1 MHYIEPPVAVQRAD
15 MDFPGAE
22 SDLEAERDI
31 KTKQKKQTKTPTLGT
46 KQYLSWFRTN
56 FGRKFLK
63 WFL

>member
-31 KTKQKKQTKTPTLGT
+31 KTKKNKPKHPRWAPNSICPDLG
-46 KQYLSWFRTN
+46 QILGGN
-56 FGRKFLK
+56 F
-63 WFL
+63 

>member
-46 KQYLSWFRTN
+46 KQYLS
-56 FGRKFLK
+56 
-63 WFL
+63 